1 MSGTSF
7 TVNYGGKSLSGTINA
22 DMTTRATV
30 GGETSTGKAVL
41 SEGGQRLTLTWDDG
55 SPSDVFTRK

>member
-1 MSGTSF
+1 
-7 TVNYGGKSLSGTINA
+7 
-22 DMTTRATV
+22 MTTRATV